1 MPSPQESLY
10 VGRCLLSK
18 FELQALRIKFA
29 REQPCS
35 SYDLLANNC
44 NHFSERWVREITRNP
59 HYELPGKITR
69 MAALG
74 DRVRCCLPQAL
85 TDPIPPHIKQQQE
98 EDRAAAKK
106 LRDELA
112 AKRAASGARGPAYG
126 YSTDFAASTSTPTAA
141 SASSSE
147 RANSAPA
154 NSSSSTTQARARK
167 RMPSITVAGVREGSQ
182 SGSQRAGSS
191 LRGNMVVPIVQSN
204 QSAATAAAAAHLE
217 AAARA
222 LETVDLTDSLSML
235 PSSSASSSSASASVA
250 LDSSDRLSNAGSAS
264 SWAGTGRRAPYVL
277 PTAAI
282 QQVIADSIIALHS
295 PRPFTCFIFDIRLT
309 ASSR

>member
-1 MPSPQESLY
+1 
-10 VGRCLLSK
+10 
-18 FELQALRIKFA
+18 
-29 REQPCS
+29 
-35 SYDLLANNC
+35 
-44 NHFSERWVREITRNP
+44 
-59 HYELPGKITR
+59 

-98 EDRAAAKK
+98 DDRAAAKK

-141 SASSSE
+141 SNSASE

-154 NSSSSTTQARARK
+154 SSSSTTQARARK

-222 LETVDLTDSLSML
+222 LDAQTKTLEGLFASLL
-235 PSSSASSSSASASVA
+235 
-250 LDSSDRLSNAGSAS
+250 
-264 SWAGTGRRAPYVL
+264 
-277 PTAAI
+277 
-282 QQVIADSIIALHS
+282 
-295 PRPFTCFIFDIRLT
+295 
-309 ASSR
+309 